1 MRTLPLVPF
10 IRERLLALEEEQ
22 QESLRLC
29 GRSYIRDY
37 LEYICGNE
45 IPILLLR
52 HLVKHLFKTVS
63 TIPQVYSL
71 IAAGSCYRRHIS
83 VCANVG
89 VV

>member
-10 IRERLLALEEEQ
+10 IRESLLALEEEQ
-22 QESLRLC
+22 QKNRRLC
-29 GRSYIRDY
+29 GCSYIRTY

-83 VCANVG
+83 VCVNID